1 MTMLIIDAARLL
13 IFPSAMAFAASSD
26 LFTMTIS
33 NRISL
38 ILVAGFAMLAVGSGM
53 PVSEMLQHVG
63 AGGLVLAITFVFFLR
78 GWVGG
83 GDAKLA
89 AATALWL
96 GWTHLFD
103 YVLYAS
109 LLGGMLTL
117 ALLEFRKLSMPSG
130 LIGKEWAER
139 LHKPGGGVPYGIAL
153 AIAALVVYPST
164 IWMQGIG
171 H

>member
-1 MTMLIIDAARLL
+1 MGIFPLPTGPLATSRDMTMLIIDAARLL
-13 IFPSAMAFAASSD
+13 IFPSVMAFAASSD

-53 PVSEMLQHVG
+53 PASEMLQHAG
-63 AGGLVLAITFVFFLR
+63 AGGLVLAVTFVFFLR

-96 GWTHLFD
+96 GGTPL
-103 YVLYAS
+103 
-109 LLGGMLTL
+109 
-117 ALLEFRKLSMPSG
+117 
-130 LIGKEWAER
+130 
-139 LHKPGGGVPYGIAL
+139 
-153 AIAALVVYPST
+153 
-164 IWMQGIG
+164 
-171 H
+171 